1 MTETYQDILLMILE
15 ELAEEQRKKFKLK
28 LGDTEL
34 RKGYANIPKGRLE
47 KADVTDMVDL
57 LIRYYQEEYAVE
69 VVINVL
75 DHINDKDLAERLRRK
90 SAEDHRANYVAS
102 VKEKFRRVKDYNSR
116 PGEWV
121 SLEDHYTKLFI
132 VKKHHQAEDKEHE
145 LLSRGKRHMEIMRK
159 PSSFANSHVNVEDLF
174 DTLSDGTITRKVILQ
189 GIAGIGKTAT
199 VSKIMYDWSSG
210 RLYQGRFDYIFHWS
224 CRELNQRTE
233 KLSLAQLIL
242 QNWGHPKPEIGE
254 ILSCPDKVL
263 FVIDG
268 FDELKFPEDYDK
280 SKSLSCDLNTP
291 HSTAAAV
298 VESLLSS
305 KSLSEACLLVTTR
318 PLAVGMLETHMQGD
332 LWAEI
337 VGFLEEDRK
346 EFFKKFFKDEEKAA
360 FAYSYI
366 QENDVV
372 FTMCFIPLICW
383 IVCTTLSLRLRH
395 SEALDQKV
403 STTTEIFTYFVATL
417 LQSHGCAQTST
428 QDLFHNLGSLAY
440 AGVRDQ
446 KVLFDESTLRKCN
459 LEVSKGPSTF
469 LTELLQADI
478 FVETIYSFVH
488 LTVQELFA
496 ALFTF
501 WNKEKASELLKEAF
515 VENKSHLILTVRFLF
530 GLNNDKSLKPLK
542 RYYETCMGI
551 SKNELLKWTKKAL
564 LICQEQGEQNH
575 LLLEL
580 LHCLFEIQDEEF
592 VISALEE
599 IKEVVFLENNLG
611 QDDQQVILYTLQHAK
626 EFNQLK
632 LGSLKERDMM
642 KLVPLLGKCKQIQIT
657 LDNLPEDTAIA
668 ICDHVIPAHPG
679 IVALDVNRIQGSE
692 EFVKSL
698 KNSLLDSD
706 CRLESVGF
714 NIENPRLQAFQDI
727 CQHLATYR
735 SPRKFLLFRRYEEDE
750 IHFGYEAKDE
760 EKSGKSAVLACLPEE
775 CFLELTMWVT
785 STFTPLALCLDE
797 NSINDELMKT
807 ICENLNSTNYQL
819 QSLSLR
825 SCSITQ
831 ESMANICSLFLCNTA
846 VSLDLQSNPV
856 GDEGVKL
863 LATCLKSK
871 GCCLEKL
878 SLSSAA
884 LTEDCVPAITSL
896 FSRKNT
902 LIWLDLSF
910 NHLGDGGVKA
920 LCSALKDKESHLEK
934 LMIFLPTEYMGPN
947 PEVSTQTKLLMVSV
961 QGLVYRWKCM
971 QIKIRQPKIE
981 TNSALFSSASTWRQQ
996 ELENRE
1002 LQLIKQMALCN
1013 FSHSQDCPDY
1023 LRSAEMTEVMMNTT
1037 SMDEIGLSPRKDGL
1051 SYQIFPDPSDFDRY
1065 CKLKD
1070 RLPSIVVEP
1079 TEGDVESE
1087 DQHKTY
1093 ALNMGLGGS
1102 EDRHSPPPT
1111 QSQRF
1116 HTVLQRRKRKEL
1128 PVCTQGSSCIDK
1140 ERRSHA
1146 ASSMDLG
1153 GGEVQNSFATHL
1165 PTSATNK
1172 AQVLQTTVSFA
1183 TQRRVIP
1190 RAGAPG
1196 DIGHGYAREFT
1207 AAPMPLNCS
1216 ISMSESSPTGSTT
1229 PAPTSSREKLS
1240 RQCSTVHT
1248 SAYVGVTYVTRG
1260 VCVIYSHP

>member
-15 ELAEEQRKKFKLK
+15 ELVEEQRKKFKLK
-28 LGDTEL
+28 LGDAEL

-90 SAEDHRANYVAS
+90 SAEVWKTRPVSVKPPDIDHRANYVAS

-121 SLEDHYTKLFI
+121 SLEDRYTKLFI
-132 VKKHHQAEDKEHE
+132 VKKHRQAEDKEHE

-159 PSSFANSHVNVEDLF
+159 PSNFADSHVNVEDLF

-233 KLSLAQLIL
+233 NLSLAQLIL

-268 FDELKFPEDYDK
+268 FDELRFPEDYDK

-318 PLAVGMLETHMQGD
+318 PLAVGMLETHMQSD

-360 FAYSYI
+360 SAYSYI

-383 IVCTTLSLRLRH
+383 IVCTTLSLQLRH
-395 SEALDQKV
+395 SEVLDQKV
-403 STTTEIFTYFVATL
+403 STTTEIFTYFVDSL
-417 LQSHGCAQTST
+417 LQSHGRAQTST

-446 KVLFDESTLRKCN
+446 KVLFDESMLKKCN

-551 SKNELLKWTKKAL
+551 SKDELLKWTKKAL

-611 QDDQQVILYTLQHAK
+611 QDDQQVILYSLQHAK
-626 EFNQLK
+626 EFSQLK
-632 LGSLKERDMM
+632 LASLKERDMI
-642 KLVPLLGKCKQIQIT
+642 KLVPLLGKCKQIHLNASGISLSTVYKVCAYLSQKLRMTRLHVEHEEEDEMYFTVEASCERDPCTIT

-727 CQHLATYR
+727 CQHLATHR

-760 EKSGKSAVLACLPEE
+760 EKSGKRLQKKKKNEKRKGKNEAQKKCFPWPCLIRKTGEKKQKKKDCIAVLTCLPEE
-775 CFLELTMWVT
+775 YFLELTMWVT

-807 ICENLNSTNYQL
+807 ICENLNSTDYQL

-846 VSLDLQSNPV
+846 VSLDLQSNSV

-863 LATCLKSK
+863 LAVCLKSK

-934 LMIFLPTEYMGPN
+934 LILEHNG
-947 PEVSTQTKLLMVSV
+947 
-961 QGLVYRWKCM
+961 
-971 QIKIRQPKIE
+971 I
-981 TNSALFSSASTWRQQ
+981 TNNCEQ
-996 ELENRE
+996 ELI
-1002 LQLIKQMALCN
+1002 QLIENTLSLKYLCLDDN
-1013 FSHSQDCPDY
+1013 
-1023 LRSAEMTEVMMNTT
+1023 
-1037 SMDEIGLSPRKDGL
+1037 
-1051 SYQIFPDPSDFDRY
+1051 
-1065 CKLKD
+1065 
-1070 RLPSIVVEP
+1070 
-1079 TEGDVESE
+1079 
-1087 DQHKTY
+1087 
-1093 ALNMGLGGS
+1093 
-1102 EDRHSPPPT
+1102 
-1111 QSQRF
+1111 
-1116 HTVLQRRKRKEL
+1116 
-1128 PVCTQGSSCIDK
+1128 
-1140 ERRSHA
+1140 
-1146 ASSMDLG
+1146 
-1153 GGEVQNSFATHL
+1153 
-1165 PTSATNK
+1165 
-1172 AQVLQTTVSFA
+1172 
-1183 TQRRVIP
+1183 
-1190 RAGAPG
+1190 
-1196 DIGHGYAREFT
+1196 EFT
-1207 AAPMPLNCS
+1207 
-1216 ISMSESSPTGSTT
+1216 STSK
-1229 PAPTSSREKLS
+1229 AHI
-1240 RQCSTVHT
+1240 C
-1248 SAYVGVTYVTRG
+1248 GVWNKYHDEEEVEED
-1260 VCVIYSHP
+1260 